1 MRYFIE
7 RGKGGCV
14 LNKLENKIRAAEK
27 AGGKQQQRGEMA
39 AIKSY
44 GSAAGLRKD
53 PSLSA

>member
-7 RGKGGCV
+7 RGRGGCV

-39 AIKSY
+39 AIESY

-53 PSLSA
+53 PSLSD